1 MVCLAAANVY
11 YTLHLFLFILY
22 TVIYFADVRKKGG
35 GRLKVF
41 IQFSKQK

>member
-1 MVCLAAANVY
+1 MVRLAAANVY

-35 GRLKVF
+35 GKA
-41 IQFSKQK
+41 